1 MVSANTPL
9 KQKSV
14 KERAEKRLTS
24 IRSRSRTVD
33 KPSIKGNLIQP
44 VHVTKS
50 DALVKRIAERKSN

>member
-14 KERAEKRLTS
+14 KERAEKRLMS
-24 IRSRSRTVD
+24 IRSRSRHAEN
-33 KPSIKGNLIQP
+33 PSTKGNLIQP
-44 VHVTKS
+44 VHVNKS

>member
-9 KQKSV
+9 KQKTV
-14 KERAEKRLTS
+14 KERAEKRLS
-24 IRSRSRTVD
+24 AIRSRSRAAE
-33 KPSIKGNLIQP
+33 KPGIKGNLIQP

>member
-24 IRSRSRTVD
+24 IRSRSRTAD
-33 KPSIKGNLIQP
+33 KLGIKGNLIQP